1 VVGVRLTA
9 RGWAVIL
16 LLAFTVG
23 VLTAD
28 LGLPGWTP

>member
-1 VVGVRLTA
+1 MRLTA

-28 LGLPGWTP
+28 LGMPGWGP

>member
-1 VVGVRLTA
+1 MRLTR

-16 LLAFTVG
+16 LTAFTAG
-23 VLTAD
+23 ALTAD

>member
-1 VVGVRLTA
+1 MRLTA

-16 LLAFTVG
+16 LLAFTLG

-28 LGLPGWTP
+28 LGMPGWGP